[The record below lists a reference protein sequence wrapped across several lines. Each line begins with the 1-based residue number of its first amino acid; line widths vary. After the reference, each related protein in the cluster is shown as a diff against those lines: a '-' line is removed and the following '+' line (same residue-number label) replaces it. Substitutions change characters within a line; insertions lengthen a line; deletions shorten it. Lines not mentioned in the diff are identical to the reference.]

1 MMCFFLIYEIY
12 HVCKKVETNMTIT
25 QFKKENF
32 VGKTCGEFLL
42 GLIFFLYP
50 RGNHK
55 FEFSIDLYLTW
66 L

>member
-1 MMCFFLIYEIY
+1 
-12 HVCKKVETNMTIT
+12 MTIT

-32 VGKTCGEFLL
+32 VGKTSGEFLL

-55 FEFSIDLYLTW
+55 FEFSIDLYLT
-66 L
+66 